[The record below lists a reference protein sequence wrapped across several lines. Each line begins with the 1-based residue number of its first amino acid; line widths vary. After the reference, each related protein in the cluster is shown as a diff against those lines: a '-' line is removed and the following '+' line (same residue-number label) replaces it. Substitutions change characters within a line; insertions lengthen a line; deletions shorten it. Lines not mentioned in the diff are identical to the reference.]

1 MAGHNKWS
9 KIKHKK
15 AVADAKKSREF
26 SRLAR
31 LITATAR
38 EAGSAD
44 APSVRAAIEKAR
56 EAHMPKENIERALAR
71 ALSADAQALESVTY
85 EAYGP
90 GGVALI
96 IDTLTDNRNRTVQEI
111 KHILT
116 KHGGSLGAPGSAQWA
131 FTKTQEGWE
140 PTTTVPLSPQDA
152 ERLKALL
159 EALEEQD
166 DVEAVFSNE
175 ASSEADA

>member
-31 LITATAR
+31 LITVTAR

-56 EAHMPKENIERALAR
+56 AANMPKENIERALAR
-71 ALSADAQALESVTY
+71 ALDSDAASLESVLY

-90 GGVALI
+90 GGVAIL
-96 IDTLTDNRNRTVQEI
+96 IDTLTDNRNRTVQEV
-111 KHILT
+111 KHILSQ
-116 KHGGSLGAPGSAQWA
+116 HGGSLGAPGSAQWA
-131 FTKTQEGWE
+131 FVKTAEGWE
-140 PTTTVPLSPQDA
+140 ATTRVPLSPEDA
-152 ERLKALL
+152 ERLKKLIT
-159 EALEEQD
+159 ALEEHD

-175 ASSEADA
+175 EEA

>member
-15 AVADAKKSREF
+15 AVADARKSREF
-26 SRLAR
+26 SKLAR
-31 LITATAR
+31 LITVAAR

-56 EAHMPKENIERALAR
+56 AANMPKENIERALAR
-71 ALSADAQALESVTY
+71 ALDTDAQSLEPVLY

-90 GGVALI
+90 GGVAIL

-111 KHILT
+111 KHILAT
-116 KHGGSLGAPGSAQWA
+116 HGGSLGAPGSAQWA
-131 FTKTQEGWE
+131 FRKTEEGWE
-140 PTTTVPLSPQDA
+140 PATTVPLSGEDA
-152 ERLKALL
+152 ERLKKLITS
-159 EALEEQD
+159 LEEHD

-175 ASSEADA
+175 TTEA